1 MVAGMLVG
9 SFFSFLL
16 GIFHPGVANKA
27 GPDWL
32 WAGGRDDLIRNLYFL
47 PNGRFRRY
55 GREALVLTLVL
66 GSMAL
71 CWIAGRL

>member
-9 SFFSFLL
+9 TFFSFLL
-16 GIFHPGVANKA
+16 GIFHPGVVNKA

-55 GREALVLTLVL
+55 GREGLVLTLVL